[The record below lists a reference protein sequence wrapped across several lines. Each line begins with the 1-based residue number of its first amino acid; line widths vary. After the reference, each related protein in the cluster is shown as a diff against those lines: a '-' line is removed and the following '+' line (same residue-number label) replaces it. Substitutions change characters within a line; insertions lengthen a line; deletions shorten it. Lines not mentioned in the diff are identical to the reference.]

1 MGCVNVLL
9 ESTEP
14 MIGLFHNYLAA
25 SLVSDVDP
33 EFMVRAWKWY
43 QKVIATDNRLG
54 GGSFVLLEI
63 MQEVNHLSINVS
75 YLCLDLHLT

>member
-63 MQEVNHLSINVS
+63 MQEVNH
-75 YLCLDLHLT
+75 YP